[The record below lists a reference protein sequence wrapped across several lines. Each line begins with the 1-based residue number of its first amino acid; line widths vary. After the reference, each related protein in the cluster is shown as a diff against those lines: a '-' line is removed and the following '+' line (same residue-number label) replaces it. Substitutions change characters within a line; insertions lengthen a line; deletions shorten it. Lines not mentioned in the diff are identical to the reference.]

1 MEDNKKEY
9 IVSLTK
15 EFIVT
20 GNNKKEVLE
29 HYEEEFKSGLNYSC
43 SVEVN
48 KA

>member
-1 MEDNKKEY
+1 MKDNKKEY

-15 EFIVT
+15 EFIVS
-20 GNNKKEVLE
+20 GNSKEEVLK
-29 HYEEEFKSGLNYSC
+29 HYEEEFISGINYSC